1 MFSWT
6 GRADL
11 VDMRRIRRFAALG
24 LASAA
29 VLLLLVVWDGRLLGP
44 LAYPKSGSVEKTSGF
59 DPGKGHLVSSGIVF
73 LAPLDDPCPRDLVSG
88 SPLEIIGAEAVKGRF
103 GNARFFDGLKSCFAD
118 SRFLW
123 SNISNSFSISMW
135 VAVSNNLQNQDI
147 VFAYRGRQQVGVAL
161 QEGMMTFHVPLRQKE
176 PAIAA
181 YDFRK
186 YGEFVHLTCSADF
199 ESGFARVFE
208 NGALAAEVR
217 IEGTPDMPPL
227 PVSIGKRTP
236 FMIRAP
242 FAGVID
248 DVALWN
254 RALSGEEAA
263 RLWRSGASTA
273 AMFGGWRYFACRVQ
287 TSLRAGLARFLKI
300 VDMFN
305 PFHAW
310 APRAVNV
317 PEISVFIS
325 KSDRRFFSSEWRH
338 CLESGILAAKA
349 RKWRSVLV
357 GCDAG
362 LTRGEMMLWGSRRR
376 LVSCGRPS
384 FVLTLPEGASWNG
397 MSVVRL
403 YPPEDGGFLMPLVE
417 RRLAESTGVPCLKSG
432 ICKLRLNGRF
442 AGIYLYED
450 YQTLGTW
457 PGSGTD
463 VFTGPLNGGD
473 LHRALFWRRPAEYP
487 SVRLPPMDSRLW
499 TISEI
504 AAAYRKAKQEYA
516 SVLAADRTSPLP
528 SGEIMRR
535 IRDDGKRLASLWKT
549 APEGA
554 DIAERFLSCA
564 NEYFFLGANHSPFLV
579 RCDIKLSL
587 PVLEGLN
594 TTWSSSRPDLLGNDG
609 RILRLP
615 EAPETVD
622 LTLKTELNGSVRTNL
637 FRFRLVPEKPSV
649 PALVVYA
656 FEPVRKTG
664 RVSCAGYI
672 HGTAGAVDR
681 IAGLSGGGIR
691 HRGNTSYWKR
701 KKPFS
706 LSFDE
711 KVAFSDGW
719 KCCDVELFNHYRDLT
734 FLRGRLSYDIFR
746 SFGSAESPRYA
757 PFSGW
762 VELFLNGKYE
772 GLYVA
777 GDPDNRAGGDA
788 DAPPAVLYRREP
800 HRILTPAGRSPDMR
814 QILDPGAA
822 APQTDAYRNLTVSL
836 EKASSEEFAGR
847 AAGLFDL
854 GNVADFEILLNVTQN
869 VNGWPFDYMLH
880 DILARDS
887 GAGGLFFFIPWD
899 FDATFQSRT
908 MRWCA
913 NGLQHRLHRD
923 YPGYSEK
930 VAGRWAELRNGP
942 LSDRILL
949 RRVDELA
956 EIVRPYAAFD
966 LARWESCGEDR
977 YDEAV
982 NSMKTNLLFALD
994 WLDSRFSA
1002 QKEDESAFLQRA
1014 SDSGPGD

>member
-1 MFSWT
+1 M
-6 GRADL
+6 
-11 VDMRRIRRFAALG
+11 
-24 LASAA
+24 
-29 VLLLLVVWDGRLLGP
+29 
-44 LAYPKSGSVEKTSGF
+44 
-59 DPGKGHLVSSGIVF
+59 
-73 LAPLDDPCPRDLVSG
+73 VSG
-88 SPLEIIGAEAVKGRF
+88 SPLEIIGAQAVKGRF
-103 GNARFFDGLKSCFAD
+103 GNARLFHGSKSCFAD

-147 VFAYRGRQQVGVAL
+147 VFAYGGRQHVGVAL
-161 QEGMMTFHVPLRQKE
+161 QEGMMTFYVPLRQKE

-199 ESGFARVFE
+199 EAGYARVFE

-217 IEGTPDMPPL
+217 IGGTPDMPPL
-227 PVSIGKRTP
+227 PVSIGKQTP
-236 FMIRAP
+236 FIVRAP
-242 FAGVID
+242 FAGAID

-273 AMFGGWRYFACRVQ
+273 AMFGGWRYVAWRVKMNF
-287 TSLRAGLARFLKI
+287 RDGLARFLKI

-310 APRAVNV
+310 VPRAADL
-317 PEISVFIS
+317 PEISMFMS

-362 LTRGEMMLWGSRRR
+362 LIRGEMMLWGSRRR

-384 FVLTLPEGASWNG
+384 FVLTLPEGASWKG
-397 MSVVRL
+397 MRVIRL

-417 RRLAESTGVPCLKSG
+417 KRLADSTGIPCIESG
-432 ICKLRLNGRF
+432 LCKLRINGRF

-457 PGSGTD
+457 PGNGTD
-463 VFTGPLNGGD
+463 VFVGPLNGLD
-473 LHRALFWRRPAEYP
+473 LHRALFWSRPVKYP
-487 SVRLPPMDSRLW
+487 SVRLPPMEAGLW
-499 TISEI
+499 TMSEI
-504 AAAYRKAKQEYA
+504 AAEYRKAQQEYA

-535 IRDDGKRLASLWKT
+535 ISGDGKRLASLWKT

-554 DIAERFLSCA
+554 DIAGRFLCCA

-672 HGTAGAVDR
+672 HGTDGTVDR
-681 IAGLSGGGIR
+681 IVALSGGGIR

-711 KVAFSDGW
+711 EAVFGDEW
-719 KCCDVELFNHYRDLT
+719 KARDVDLFNHYRDPA

-762 VELFLNGKYE
+762 MELFLNGKYE

-777 GDPDNRAGGDA
+777 GDPDNRSGWDA
-788 DAPPAVLYRREP
+788 YTHPAVLYRREP
-800 HRILTPAGRSPDMR
+800 HRILFFTGRSPDMR
-814 QILDPGAA
+814 QCMPHAA
-822 APQTDAYRNLTVSL
+822 GGPQMDAYRNLAAFL
-836 EKASSEEFAGR
+836 EKSSTEEFAGR
-847 AAGLFDL
+847 VAGLFDL

-887 GAGGLFFFIPWD
+887 KSGGLFFFIPWD

-908 MRWCA
+908 MRWCV
-913 NGLQHRLHRD
+913 NGLQRRLHRD

-966 LARWESCGEDR
+966 LARWENCGEDR

-994 WLDSRFSA
+994 WLDSQFSA
-1002 QKEDESAFLQRA
+1002 QKEDKSAFLQRA
-1014 SDSGPGD
+1014 GDSGPGD